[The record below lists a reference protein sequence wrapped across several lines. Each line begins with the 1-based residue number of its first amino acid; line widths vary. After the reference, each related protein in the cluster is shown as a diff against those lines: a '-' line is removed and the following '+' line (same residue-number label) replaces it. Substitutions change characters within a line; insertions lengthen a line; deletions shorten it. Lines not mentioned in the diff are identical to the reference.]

1 MSNLLVQNIKHTNNT
16 TAATVSSSG
25 GVAVAGTLAVT
36 GVHTV
41 GNNAVYTSDGGAV
54 TQNLVQGL
62 AKSWINFVGTGTI
75 SISDSL
81 NFSSINDEDT
91 GQYGLTF
98 TNNMGNADYSI
109 DTHDRN
115 YGGGWSDSNGTTGF
129 DTRRRHENNS
139 YSDASQVWAST
150 HGDLA

>member
-1 MSNLLVQNIKHTNNT
+1 MNNDT
-16 TAATVSSSG
+16 TFR
-25 GVAVAGTLAVT
+25 
-36 GVHTV
+36 
-41 GNNAVYTSDGGAV
+41 SDGGAV

-62 AKSWINFVGTGTI
+62 TKSWINFVGTGTI
-75 SISDSL
+75 SINDSL

-91 GQYGLTF
+91 GQYALTF
-98 TNNMGNADYSI
+98 TNNMGNANYSI

-115 YGGGWSDSNGTTGF
+115 YGGGWSDSNGTSGF

-139 YSDASQVWAST
+139 YSDASEVWAST